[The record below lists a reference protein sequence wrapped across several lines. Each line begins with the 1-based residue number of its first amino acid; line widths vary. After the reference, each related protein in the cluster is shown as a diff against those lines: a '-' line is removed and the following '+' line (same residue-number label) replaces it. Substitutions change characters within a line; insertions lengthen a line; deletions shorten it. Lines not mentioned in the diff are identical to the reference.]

1 VSIRR
6 GRQIVVSN
14 EASEPIPVAARS
26 KVCVCGRYLAGN
38 PGSNFAG
45 VGCLSY
51 ECCVSERDPGTS
63 QRGLRPSKAVEQ

>member
-1 VSIRR
+1 
-6 GRQIVVSN
+6 
-14 EASEPIPVAARS
+14 VAARS

-45 VGCLSY
+45 VWMSVSY

-63 QRGLRPSKAVEQ
+63 QRGPRPSKAVEQ